1 MVNSIISLWYTCQ
14 NYVQG
19 TGCGIKSRG
28 EAEGG
33 EPDNLF
39 RYSYLDLNS
48 SLREGKIRW
57 YSCCIAECLN
67 EHAAMQGK
75 GDVL

>member
-1 MVNSIISLWYTCQ
+1 MVNSIISSWYTCQ

-19 TGCGIKSRG
+19 TVCGIKSRG

-33 EPDNLF
+33 EPDNLGPKF
-39 RYSYLDLNS
+39 FST
-48 SLREGKIRW
+48 EGKIRW
-57 YSCCIAECLN
+57 YFCCIAECLN
-67 EHAAMQGK
+67 EHVAMQGK